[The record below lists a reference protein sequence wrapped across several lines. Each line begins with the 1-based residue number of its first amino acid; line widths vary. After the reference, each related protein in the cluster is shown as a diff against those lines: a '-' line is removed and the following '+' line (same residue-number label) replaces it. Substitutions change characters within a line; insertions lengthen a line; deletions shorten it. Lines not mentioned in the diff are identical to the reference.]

1 MVKSSLNVSFD
12 NDLSKGFPVLVA
24 GLPGVPGY
32 NAFLYLRA
40 LYPGPGRIL
49 GICPPHVP
57 ALAAALRG
65 SDSSAGSGLIVAD
78 AENPEEVDRVFR
90 EFGIRSVID
99 ASGWCALKSCEHD
112 PALARRL
119 NVDIGRNLMEQARRH
134 GARLIR
140 LSTDLVFDG
149 MPYIKE
155 GRSRLGGYTEEWP
168 VSPVTVYGKM
178 MAEAEE
184 LISGGYPEAALLRIA
199 LPMGPSFN
207 GHAGAIDWIESRFRK
222 GKPATLYFDE
232 VRSSLYV
239 QDLNRALVHFLRGEA
254 RGIFHL
260 GGPLP
265 LSLYQIAQV
274 INRVGEYDPDL
285 LMGCPRAHAGPMPPR
300 AGDVSMDCSKI
311 SALLPPGTLRPWPLQ
326 SAQVPAD
333 ASWHR
338 RRETR
343 HAPDSISAC
352 LYGTEWPGAWDHPA
366 RLLPSSPPVPQAA
379 VSP

>member
-1 MVKSSLNVSFD
+1 LNLPFD
-12 NDLSKGFPVLVA
+12 NDLSNVFPILVV

-32 NAFLYLRA
+32 NAFYYLRA
-40 LYPGPGRIL
+40 RFPGL
-49 GICPPHVP
+49 VVGICPPHVP
-57 ALAAALRG
+57 NLAETIRG
-65 SDSSAGSGLIVAD
+65 ASAPGQPDLVVAD
-78 AENPEEVDRVFR
+78 AENPQDLDRVFG
-90 EFGIRSVID
+90 EFRIRTVID
-99 ASGWCALKSCEHD
+99 ATGWCALKSCELD
-112 PALARRL
+112 APLARRL
-119 NVDIGRNLMEQARRH
+119 NVDIGRNLMEQARRR

-149 MPYIKE
+149 RE
-155 GRSRLGGYTEEWP
+155 GFHPAGGYSEDHP

-178 MAEAEE
+178 MAEAERE
-184 LISGGYPEAALLRIA
+184 ILAGYPDAALLRIS

-207 GHAGAIDWIESRFRK
+207 GHAGAIDWIESRFKK

-239 QDLNRALVHFLRGEA
+239 QDINRALMHFLGNGA

-285 LMGCPRAHAGPMPPR
+285 LMGCPRAQAGPMPPR
-300 AGDVSMDCSKI
+300 AGNVSMNCAKAES
-311 SALLPPGTLRPWPLQ
+311 LLPPGTLRPWPLAPDQ
-326 SAQVPAD
+326 IPEDSF
-333 ASWHR
+333 WHR
-338 RRETR
+338 RRSMVFPPR
-343 HAPDSISAC
+343 SIAAY
-352 LYGTEWPGAWDHPA
+352 LYGADAQGSWDHPM
-366 RLLPSSPPVPQAA
+366 RLISAAAHAPQAA